1 MDDGRVL
8 RVKFKPG
15 VSADKRFKGVVRI
28 LTDLIEDGMR
38 DEQVR
43 LKAVQII
50 KQAGVKGHDE
60 VGELRAIKNW
70 VQQNCHYV
78 KDPFGVE
85 FFFTARRQIK
95 DIEKGIHSGDCDDF
109 VILGGALLGSL
120 GYPVGALIVDS
131 NNDGTF
137 NHVMLVTKTFSPT
150 RQFGNNWIPIEL
162 IYPQFKLGESVPIS
176 KVYPLMAHADTVR
189 APVTKKVISGIK
201 GLMGAHPVGQLAG
214 FGLAKDKVYDMG
226 DAETYGNYT
235 GEERSSF
242 QVTDP
247 YGSGNKRDPDNTKHY
262 GYQFSQGTNY
272 GKIKGI
278 SGRIL
283 KVSISAFKTGKGG
296 SERSMANTYPVS
308 FTLAT
313 KWNVKTWPWGG
324 IRNKTPGGDKLTG
337 SKITVTLRSASDYVE
352 VQKDKVVVKKSG
364 KLYKSSQYDSGW
376 SSAQGYNITLDDNK
390 KKQTFSIKK
399 YRQSRRNLQKYF
411 GKSPLGSE
419 HQGVHHAQTIDPK
432 HSAPIADYLGIGSA
446 KKSSSEEVK
455 LNKFVDQWDISGHTE
470 EQESHS
476 LSGYRKRSML
486 E

>member
-278 SGRIL
+278 SGRNL
-283 KVSISAFKTGKGG
+283 KVSISAFKVGTGG

-324 IRNKTPGGDKLTG
+324 IRDKTPGGDKLTG

-432 HSAPIADYLGIGSA
+432 HSAPIADYLGA
-446 KKSSSEEVK
+446 ATAPEDEY
-455 LNKFVDQWDISGHTE
+455 F
-470 EQESHS
+470 
-476 LSGYRKRSML
+476 
-486 E
+486 